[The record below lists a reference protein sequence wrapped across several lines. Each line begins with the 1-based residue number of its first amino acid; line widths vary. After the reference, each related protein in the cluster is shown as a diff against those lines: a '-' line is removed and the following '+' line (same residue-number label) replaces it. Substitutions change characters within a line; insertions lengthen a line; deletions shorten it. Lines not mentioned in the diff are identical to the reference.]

1 MTEISR
7 DDINRLHGAIDGVR
21 QSVGES
27 EIRLGARIDSQ
38 RIENDKVYVR
48 EDRIKLVEKDV
59 SDLAKALNKIIESQD
74 WWKKALIV
82 EGLAIIGAIFVAILQ
97 ANGAFK

>member
-59 SDLAKALNKIIESQD
+59 ADVFKVLNKIIERQD
-74 WWKKALIV
+74 WWWKALVI
-82 EGLAIIGAIFVAILQ
+82 EALAILGSILVAVLS

>member
-1 MTEISR
+1 MTDISR
-7 DDINRLHGAIDGVR
+7 DDFNRLHSAIDGVR

-27 EIRLGARIDSQ
+27 EIRLGARIDAQ
-38 RIENDKVYVR
+38 RLESDKIYVR

-59 SDLAKALNKIIESQD
+59 ATLTKTFQDFIDRQD

-82 EGLAIIGAIFVAILQ
+82 EALAIVGAILVAVLQ
-97 ANGAFK
+97 ANGAL